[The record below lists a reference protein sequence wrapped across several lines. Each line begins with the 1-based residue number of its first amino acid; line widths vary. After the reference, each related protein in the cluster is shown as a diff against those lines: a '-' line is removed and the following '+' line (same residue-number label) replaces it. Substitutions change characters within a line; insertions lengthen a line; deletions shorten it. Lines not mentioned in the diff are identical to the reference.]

1 MEEMIRA
8 QVEELL
14 AFFEYQQLPPH
25 LQSHSRP
32 FHALARDLV
41 DLTMWS
47 FELVEALRNL
57 LRAKDAAV
65 RARKLE
71 WDQLEAA
78 RRSRAAAGGAAI
90 NDG

>member
-1 MEEMIRA
+1 MEEVIRA
-8 QVEELL
+8 QIEELL
-14 AFFEYQQLPPH
+14 GFFEFLQLPPH
-25 LQSHSRP
+25 LQTHSRP
-32 FHALARDLV
+32 FHALAHDLAGM
-41 DLTMWS
+41 TMWS

-71 WDQLEAA
+71 HDQHQAA
-78 RRSRAAAGGAAI
+78 ARSRAAAGGKAQ

>member
-1 MEEMIRA
+1 MEEVIRE

-14 AFFEYQQLPPH
+14 SFFEFAQLPPH
-25 LQSHSRP
+25 LQMHSRP
-32 FHALARDLV
+32 FHALAYDLAGM
-41 DLTMWS
+41 TMWS

-65 RARKLE
+65 RARVLE
-71 WDQLEAA
+71 HEQHQAA
-78 RRSRAAAGGAAI
+78 ARSRARAAGEAS